1 LGAFTLGWVGNN
13 DQFPPDLKR
22 ILGYARDAEGKR
34 NNQIGERNGSRMISL
49 EDVSPRELLERV
61 HAKIQEKHAVLLPAI
76 AQKIQG
82 QKD

>member
-1 LGAFTLGWVGNN
+1 
-13 DQFPPDLKR
+13 
-22 ILGYARDAEGKR
+22 
-34 NNQIGERNGSRMISL
+34 MISL